1 MLEVNEALN
10 AIQRAK
16 MKMAFKKSASKR
28 KIGQKKALNKVA
40 SGDKLKDLAHK
51 KAKDIIIKKILK
63 GKSKSDLP
71 IAARDKLEKKVKKKA
86 GVIAKLAKKI
96 MPKVKAGN
104 KARVAA
110 HKANK

>member
-96 MPKVKAGN
+96 MPKVKADN

>member
-51 KAKDIIIKKILK
+51 KAKDIIIKKIL
-63 GKSKSDLP
+63 G
-71 IAARDKLEKKVKKKA
+71 
-86 GVIAKLAKKI
+86 
-96 MPKVKAGN
+96 
-104 KARVAA
+104 
-110 HKANK
+110 